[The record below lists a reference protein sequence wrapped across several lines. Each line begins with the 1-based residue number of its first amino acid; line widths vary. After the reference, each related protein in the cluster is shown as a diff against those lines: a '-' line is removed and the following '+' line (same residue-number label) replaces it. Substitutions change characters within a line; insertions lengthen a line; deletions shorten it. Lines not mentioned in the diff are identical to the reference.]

1 MSQLHV
7 VHTTRFD
14 YAAPVTASYNEIR
27 MTPVDGPSQQ
37 VRSASVTIV
46 PSTWSTDHV
55 DYWGTAVTSFEV
67 LDPHSRLTI
76 VAESVVEVADPAAA
90 PALLENARASW
101 AELASPAALDRF
113 SPYLT
118 TSATTAVP
126 EEVAHLA
133 GAATAGADPHTAAQQ
148 ICRALRA
155 EVEYVP
161 GVTTVHTP
169 ATEAWVTRKG
179 VCQDMA
185 HLSIGALRSVGIP
198 ARYVSGYLYPRAG
211 GGVGETVL
219 GESHAWIEW
228 WAGDWVGFDPTND
241 TFTGGDHVAVGRGRE
256 YTDVAPLKGVFA
268 GAGSST
274 LEVSVAMT
282 RR

>member
-7 VHTTRFD
+7 VHTTLFD
-14 YAAPVTASYNEIR
+14 YASPVTASYNEVR
-27 MTPVDGPSQQ
+27 MTPVHGGDQQ
-37 VRSASVTIV
+37 VRSASVIV
-46 PSTWSTDHV
+46 SPSTWSTDHV

-67 LDPHSRLTI
+67 LSPHTRLTI
-76 VAESVVEVADPAAA
+76 VAESVVDVA
-90 PALLENARASW
+90 PATGPGAPTVGWDVLGSAWVEDA
-101 AELASPAALDRF
+101 F
-113 SPYLT
+113 SAFLT

-126 EEVAHLA
+126 EEVSRLA
-133 GAATAGADPHTAAQQ
+133 AAAAAGLDPHAAAEQ
-148 ICRALRA
+148 ICLGVRA
-155 EVEYVP
+155 ELEYVP

-198 ARYVSGYLYPRAG
+198 ARYVSGYLYPLEG

-228 WAGDWVGFDPTND
+228 WAGEWFGFDPTN
-241 TFTGGDHVAVGRGRE
+241 TKFTGGDHVSVGRGRE
-256 YTDVAPLKGVFA
+256 YADVAPLKGVFA
-268 GAGSST
+268 GAGSSA

>member
-14 YAAPVTASYNEIR
+14 YAAPVTASYNEVR
-27 MTPVDGPSQQ
+27 MTPVDGMGQL
-37 VRSASVTIV
+37 VRSASVSIAPV
-46 PSTWSTDHV
+46 TWTTDHV
-55 DYWGTAVTSFEV
+55 DYWGTSVTSFEV

-76 VAESVVEVADPAAA
+76 VAESVVEVADSGKAAGFLGDA
-90 PALLENARASW
+90 QVGW
-101 AELASPAALDRF
+101 DELASPAVVDGL
-113 SPYLT
+113 SPFISMST
-118 TSATTAVP
+118 TTAVP
-126 EEVAHLA
+126 EEVTRLA
-133 GAATAGADPHTAAQQ
+133 AAAAAGLDPHSAAQQ
-148 ICRALRA
+148 ICQVLGA
-155 EVEYVP
+155 EIEYVP

-169 ATEAWVTRKG
+169 ATEAWLTRKG

-198 ARYVSGYLYPRAG
+198 ARYVSGYLYPREG
-211 GGVGETVL
+211 GGGGETVL

-241 TFTGGDHVAVGRGRE
+241 KFTGGDHVAVGRGRE